1 MPRYETVRAVVVGS
15 RPLGEADRI
24 AVLFTREFGRVD
36 AVVKGVRKTSS
47 RWGGRL
53 EPFNVCDLVLFRGRS
68 LFTVTSAQ
76 LVELFPRLREER
88 EAMTVA
94 AVACE
99 SAATLFAPGE
109 PEPGAFGLLGDVLR
123 LADGGVGG
131 PAPQA
136 PLLLGALV
144 RMLTEAG
151 LQPALEACVVCG
163 AEDDLVGFAAGRG
176 GAVCARCLGDAA
188 PLSPAALAALRAAVR
203 RPLAELAAAPLSAAV
218 AEGVRHAHALYSY
231 HTGLRLRA
239 LRFARH

>member
-1 MPRYETVRAVVVGS
+1 MSRYEKVRDVVVGS

-24 AVLFTREFGRVD
+24 AVLFTRELGRAD

-76 LVELFPRLREER
+76 LVETFRHLREER

-94 AVACE
+94 AAACE
-99 SAATLFAPGE
+99 AAATLFAPGE
-109 PEPGAFGLLGDVLR
+109 PEAGAFALLEDALR
-123 LADGGVGG
+123 AADGGVDG
-131 PAPQA
+131 PALQA
-136 PLLLGALV
+136 PLLLAALV
-144 RMLTEAG
+144 QMLAEAG
-151 LQPALEACVVCG
+151 LQPALDGCVVCG
-163 AEDDLVGFAAGRG
+163 TEDGLVGFAAGRG
-176 GAVCARCLGDAA
+176 GVVCARCLGDAA
-188 PLSPAALAALRAAVR
+188 PLSPAALAALRAAAR
-203 RPLAELAAAPLSAAV
+203 RPLGELAAAPPSTAV
-218 AEGVRHAHALYSY
+218 AEGVRHAHGLYSY

>member
-1 MPRYETVRAVVVGS
+1 MPRYEKVRAVVVGS
-15 RPLGEADRI
+15 RPLGEADRV
-24 AVLFTREFGRVD
+24 AVLFTREFGRAD

-76 LVELFPRLREER
+76 LVEMFKHLREER

-99 SAATLFAPGE
+99 AAATLFAPGE
-109 PEPGAFGLLGDVLR
+109 PEAEAFALLEGVLR
-123 LADGGVGG
+123 TADKGVAG
-131 PAPQA
+131 PALQA
-136 PLLLGALV
+136 PLLLAALV
-144 RMLTEAG
+144 QMLAEAG
-151 LQPALEACVVCG
+151 LRPALDACVACG
-163 AEDDLVGFAAGRG
+163 TEDGLVGFAAGRG
-176 GAVCARCLGDAA
+176 GVVCARCLGDAA
-188 PLSPAALAALRAAVR
+188 PLSPAALAALRAAAR
-203 RPLAELAAAPLSAAV
+203 RPPGELAAAPPSAAV
-218 AEGVRHAHALYSY
+218 AEGVRHAHGLYSY

>member
-24 AVLFTREFGRVD
+24 AVLFTRELGRAD
-36 AVVKGVRKTSS
+36 AVVKGVRRTSS

-76 LVELFPRLREER
+76 LVEVFTRLREER
-88 EAMTVA
+88 EAMAVA

-99 SAATLFAPGE
+99 TAATLFAPGE
-109 PEPGAFGLLGDVLR
+109 PEPDAFALLCDTLR
-123 LADGGVGG
+123 AADRGVAG
-131 PAPQA
+131 PALQA

-144 RMLTEAG
+144 KMLDEAG
-151 LQPALEACVVCG
+151 LLPALDACVHCG
-163 AEDDLVGFAAGRG
+163 GESPLVGFSAARG
-176 GAVCARCLGDAA
+176 GAVCAQCLGDAA
-188 PLSPAALAALRAAVR
+188 PLSPAALAALRGASG
-203 RPLAELAAAPLSAAV
+203 LALADLAAAPPAPSV
-218 AEGVRHAHALYSY
+218 SEGVRHAHALYAY

-239 LRFARH
+239 LRFARG